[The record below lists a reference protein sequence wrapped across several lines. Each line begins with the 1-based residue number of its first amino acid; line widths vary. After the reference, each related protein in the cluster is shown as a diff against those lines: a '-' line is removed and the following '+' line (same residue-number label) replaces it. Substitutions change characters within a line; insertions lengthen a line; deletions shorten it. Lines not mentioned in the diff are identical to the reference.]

1 MKKKLF
7 MTLIA
12 LFVFVPFI
20 KVNALELTQ
29 TLINDACTNTPDT
42 DIGGLVCH
50 MDGEDREI
58 ILLPGTHSL
67 SSDVEV
73 YSFKFF
79 SEGNTTLNLNNH
91 TLTGEIIVS
100 NNNSLTING
109 DGTVTGT
116 VTAEQGNITIN
127 GGTYNNGIIMLL
139 GKLIITDATVDSGS
153 ERMAVAI
160 MDLSEATI
168 SGGTYTG
175 TLAGVGAASEAGL
188 GNIKSIT
195 ISGGAFTGGMAG
207 LMVYSYDIDS
217 IKLSGGT
224 YTGGLNSILAVNNS
238 EAKANTVFNDILA
251 DGYTYSPAMTFNT
264 EYDSEEDIWGSYT
277 NQKELSV
284 VQNTNSTTT
293 PEQTTTSTE
302 STSST
307 SNPAT
312 GDNIFLYIILVLLS
326 LAGLHGAWLYIKKKK
341 LN

>member
-7 MTLIA
+7 IVLIA

-42 DIGGLVCH
+42 DIGGLICH
-50 MDGEDREI
+50 MDGEDKEI
-58 ILLPGTHSL
+58 ILLPGTHTL

-73 YSFKFF
+73 YNFKFF

-127 GGTYNNGIIMLL
+127 GGTYNNGIVMLL

-175 TLAGVGAASEAGL
+175 TLAGIGAAEEGGL

-195 ISGGAFTGGMAG
+195 ISGGTFTGGMAG

-217 IKLSGGT
+217 MKLSGGT
-224 YTGGLNSILAVNNS
+224 YTGGVYSILAVNDA
-238 EAKANTVFNDILA
+238 EAKANTFLTNLKDSA
-251 DGYTYSPAMTFNT
+251 DT
-264 EYDSEEDIWGSYT
+264 E
-277 NQKELSV
+277 Q
-284 VQNTNSTTT
+284 
-293 PEQTTTSTE
+293 
-302 STSST
+302 
-307 SNPAT
+307 
-312 GDNIFLYIILVLLS
+312 
-326 LAGLHGAWLYIKKKK
+326 
-341 LN
+341 